1 MPRGYPNQPKAQP
14 PATAPAWPRPP
25 SPTPNPSIWTTTT
38 TTCNPSYRT
47 TLPGPGPLPGLA
59 PRSTTMATKPNFVS
73 IPLSFYY
80 NGIWQSANWSAR
92 VVDDDTGEIVLSAE
106 LPSGD
111 DNGPFA
117 ALRLTMADV
126 VTLRTLAAFT
136 QSIPVQQ
143 SDPSHSSNPSELGDV
158 GRRLAALEA
167 VVSPAIANREW
178 MDEIEK
184 RLAAVEAAAAD
195 HRLAEDRW
203 QARQDDQL
211 AELTDRLAALEE
223 RLTEIDE
230 LATEARE
237 EKATADDTLLTVDIM
252 AVYEMMARREILEA
266 THATPTNP
274 S

>member
-1 MPRGYPNQPKAQP
+1 MPRGYPNQPKAQ
-14 PATAPAWPRPP
+14 AAPTHP
-25 SPTPNPSIWTTTT
+25 
-38 TTCNPSYRT
+38 
-47 TLPGPGPLPGLA
+47 
-59 PRSTTMATKPNFVS
+59 
-73 IPLSFYY
+73 
-80 NGIWQSANWSAR
+80 
-92 VVDDDTGEIVLSAE
+92 
-106 LPSGD
+106 
-111 DNGPFA
+111 
-117 ALRLTMADV
+117 
-126 VTLRTLAAFT
+126 
-136 QSIPVQQ
+136 
-143 SDPSHSSNPSELGDV
+143 SDPSDPSDCYDCYDCRTIDQRLAELADKLSRV
-158 GRRLAALEA
+158 DGRMLARLAALEA